1 MAALSVSDQLTQL
14 ENARQLVLADSVLYP
29 QIVQGILPIVGSNA
43 LLELRRWGADFLA
56 ETFASPTL
64 ASQQKETLSIRVL
77 QTLRDLLEKPG
88 EDVGVVK
95 SVVQAAASIYPL
107 VFRYIISNPNDSSTW
122 DRMAAIKSNILKRW
136 DTAAPGIRICC
147 IKFVQRVVQVQTPGV
162 IADPRRPE
170 QNEVSLALVARDHP
184 LIPPPFLEAEA
195 SGLLD
200 RLLNVFHEDKS
211 DAMLVNATLNCLG
224 MAIATRQSIA
234 NKIISAILSFNPMK
248 QANSPMTP
256 KTRVQIK
263 SMERTTRSF
272 LTNVLRRNENG
283 PFSIRIKQHIDRLAQ
298 AHLNVFDE
306 GSRKRPAPSEPTD
319 GLENAKRTRYGADVS
334 NRSNFPPLPPGP
346 TSIAQ
351 LFTLTEDEGL
361 SSFDVTQLPIDLVV
375 KITLPVLY
383 RIDETLLDNAINGVR
398 SRYLSLSRNQRNAPE
413 DPIQPPL
420 TLDDEEDDYEPD
432 FQPVE
437 DPEQILNKTDALPP
451 EDSLQIPTE
460 VSLGLF
466 NLPQPPPMT
475 EEETESIGKGTISR
489 VFSMMNVLD
498 EPTSAKRQKPG
509 LNRLAGSNYDREAWI
524 TVITR
529 LATRASA
536 GLEDDGKEIKKENG
550 LSGAVEKQTRPSLSD
565 SIRETL
571 WKYVIEDFRGRI
583 SIAIA
588 WLNEEWFNDRMQKD
602 RQEQEANGASKQ
614 PKEHYKKWVM
624 KVLDGIIPYL
634 DAKDKVL
641 IRFLSEIPGVDE
653 KVLERVKRLAMDP
666 ERVGLAVN
674 AIHYLILLRPPVR
687 EICIDA
693 LEDLWRNYDDAKG
706 PTTKLL
712 SKWRPHILERK
723 TNGIKQEATGHVGEA
738 VREAPSTPGPESV
751 VLKANTVAAR

>member
-1 MAALSVSDQLTQL
+1 M
-14 ENARQLVLADSVLYP
+14 
-29 QIVQGILPIVGSNA
+29 
-43 LLELRRWGADFLA
+43 
-56 ETFASPTL
+56 
-64 ASQQKETLSIRVL
+64 
-77 QTLRDLLEKPG
+77 
-88 EDVGVVK
+88 
-95 SVVQAAASIYPL
+95 
-107 VFRYIISNPNDSSTW
+107 
-122 DRMAAIKSNILKRW
+122 
-136 DTAAPGIRICC
+136 
-147 IKFVQRVVQVQTPGV
+147 
-162 IADPRRPE
+162 
-170 QNEVSLALVARDHP
+170 
-184 LIPPPFLEAEA
+184 
-195 SGLLD
+195 
-200 RLLNVFHEDKS
+200 
-211 DAMLVNATLNCLG
+211 
-224 MAIATRQSIA
+224 
-234 NKIISAILSFNPMK
+234 
-248 QANSPMTP
+248 
-256 KTRVQIK
+256 
-263 SMERTTRSF
+263 
-272 LTNVLRRNENG
+272 
-283 PFSIRIKQHIDRLAQ
+283 
-298 AHLNVFDE
+298 
-306 GSRKRPAPSEPTD
+306 
-319 GLENAKRTRYGADVS
+319 S

-674 AIHYLILLRPPVR
+674 AI
-687 EICIDA
+687 
-693 LEDLWRNYDDAKG
+693 
-706 PTTKLL
+706 
-712 SKWRPHILERK
+712 
-723 TNGIKQEATGHVGEA
+723 Q
-738 VREAPSTPGPESV
+738 
-751 VLKANTVAAR
+751 